1 MSDATEQGAAGGGA
15 AADGAAGAGAAG
27 AGQGAPAADAAK
39 TADQGQ
45 HQGSGADAAKQGDAK
60 GDTAKGKEAEPGKQQ
75 DAAAPVDYG
84 KVISEVQMP
93 EGVTLDAAAAKLGG
107 ELFAKHNLPPEVVKD
122 LVSLYAQQ
130 QKAGADGNAKAFADQ
145 VSGWKSAAEQSTTAE
160 ERGTAKDAA
169 LKVFGKDEV
178 VLLEHFGVTNRAGF
192 IKAMAKIGKAIG
204 DDGFVPGNAGGGNG
218 GRDARSH
225 FPNSNMNP

>member
-1 MSDATEQGAAGGGA
+1 MSEATEQGAAG
-15 AADGAAGAGAAG
+15 AGADAAVAAG
-27 AGQGAPAADAAK
+27 AGQGASPADAAK
-39 TADQGQ
+39 AVDQGQ
-45 HQGSGADAAKQGDAK
+45 QQGGPDAGKQSGAKEEAAKAK
-60 GDTAKGKEAEPGKQQ
+60 DAEPGKQQ
-75 DAAAPVDYG
+75 DAAAPIDYA

-93 EGVTLDAAAAKLGG
+93 EGIALDAAAAKLGG
-107 ELFAKHNLPPEVVKD
+107 ELFAKHKISPEAAKD
-122 LVSLYAQQ
+122 LVAMYAQQ

-145 VSGWKSAAEQSTTAE
+145 VSGWKASAEKDTTPE

-178 VLLEHFGVTNRAGF
+178 ALLEHFGVTNRAGF

-204 DDGFVPGNAGGGNG
+204 DDGFVPGNAGGGSG

-225 FPNSNMNP
+225 FPNSKMNP